1 MRYMIL
7 TYYKK
12 ANGQIDEVVAV
23 SKKIKK
29 SDIQTASIILDF
41 KNRIVVMATMKDVE
55 ISKDWD
61 TLVDYYYKHYPA
73 VIERLFN
80 ENGYEIEKQN
90 LAPTDTN

>member
-1 MRYMIL
+1 MIL

>member
-29 SDIQTASIILDF
+29 SDVQTASIILDF
-41 KNRIVVMATMKDVE
+41 QNRVVVMATMKDAK

-61 TLVDYYYKHYPA
+61 TITEYYYKHYPA
-73 VIERLFN
+73 VIERLYN
-80 ENGYEIEKQN
+80 ENGYEIEKQTP
-90 LAPTDTN
+90 APTDTN

>member
-80 ENGYEIEKQN
+80 ENGYEIEKEN

>member
-1 MRYMIL
+1 MIL

-80 ENGYEIEKQN
+80 ENGYEIEKEN